1 MAKARADSVK
11 VHFKNTRET
20 AMAIKGMKV
29 ERAVA
34 YLKNVLKRKEIVPFR
49 RFTGGV
55 GHHAQQKN
63 IPGAKNG
70 RWPVKSVRAI
80 LALLENAT
88 ANAANKDLK
97 QERCFVS
104 HIQVQRAPKTRRRTF
119 RAHGRIN
126 AYMNS
131 PSHIEI
137 HLTERSAPVPKGS
150 SSMVRS

>member
-1 MAKARADSVK
+1 MGTSLSCDKMVKIKYSKKLEDTTKVAKARADSVK

-34 YLKNVLKRKEIVPFR
+34 YLKNVLKRKE
-49 RFTGGV
+49 
-55 GHHAQQKN
+55 

-119 RAHGRIN
+119 RAHG
-126 AYMNS
+126 
-131 PSHIEI
+131 
-137 HLTERSAPVPKGS
+137 
-150 SSMVRS
+150 